1 MQELLKKLNFRE
13 HKKVLI
19 VNAPKSFDR
28 YIDKIRESAE
38 VFQDIE
44 SSIRFDFI
52 LVFFFHRQQIDYLVP
67 RIMDL
72 LKNDEILW
80 FSYPKKSAKNYV
92 VDFNRD
98 SGWEI
103 MEKYDFAGVR
113 QVSIDEDW
121 SAIRF
126 RKVRY
131 IPKMIRKQ

>member
-19 VNAPKSFDR
+19 VSAPKSFDR

-103 MEKYDFAGVR
+103 MEKYGFAGVR